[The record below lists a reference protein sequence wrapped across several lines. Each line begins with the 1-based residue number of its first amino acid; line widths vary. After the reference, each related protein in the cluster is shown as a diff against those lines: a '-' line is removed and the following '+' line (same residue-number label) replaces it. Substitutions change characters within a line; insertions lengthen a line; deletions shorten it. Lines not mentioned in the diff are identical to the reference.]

1 MDDTEQPLAVP
12 AQVRPKVLPKSAA
25 PSAVQL
31 HIDLSFSLSEP
42 VNGESVERMQ
52 GTVTA
57 EGTDVDVFVS
67 NAAVLAPGRDMN
79 LAGLRTIAALVAER
93 GLTVS
98 LRGPNGLIASI
109 GDVEAPLVQ
118 RLLTKSP
125 NILLGNRAALAPL
138 IKSSARSLLKAA
150 PAVVPLPPSTLFPL
164 IPTLDRR
171 LRRRVTTTHYAHGGG
186 RPRLIFVVGSK
197 NWNGQMPREFDLL
210 PTKTTIG
217 SAPNSDLALAGL
229 KAFHAEI
236 RHDENDEYV
245 LYALGDVSG
254 SVRAVDETARTNGGG
269 IILRTGSRVEMGN
282 WRMAFFR
289 EEFADHGRPF
299 GGRVGGEYSVQKSQA
314 PRPRSKQS

>member
-1 MDDTEQPLAVP
+1 MTDAEQPEAVP
-12 AQVRPKVLPKSAA
+12 PQARPKVLSTSAA
-25 PSAVQL
+25 PSNVHL
-31 HIDLSFSLSEP
+31 HVDLTFSLSEP
-42 VNGESVERMQ
+42 VNGEAVERMQ

-57 EGTDVDVFVS
+57 DGSEVDVYVS

-79 LAGLRTIAALVAER
+79 MSGLREIASQIAAR

-98 LRGPNGLIASI
+98 LTGPDGLIARI

-125 NILLGNRAALAPL
+125 NILLGSRAALAPL
-138 IKSSARSLLKAA
+138 IKSSARSLLKSA
-150 PAVVPLPPSTLFPL
+150 PAVVPLPPATLFPL
-164 IPTLDRR
+164 VPTLNRG
-171 LRRRVTTTHYAHGGG
+171 LRRRVTTTHYARGGG

-210 PTKTTIG
+210 PDLTTIG
-217 SAPNSDLALAGL
+217 SAPDSDLSLPGL

-245 LYALGDVSG
+245 LYPLGEVSG
-254 SVRAVDETARTNGGG
+254 SVRSIDDTAHNRSGG
-269 IILRTGSRVEMGN
+269 IILRTGSRVEMGT

-299 GGRVGGEYSVQKSQA
+299 GGRVGGEFAVQKAQA
-314 PRPRSKQS
+314 PRPNTK